1 MSRQSRIRAILAI
14 VFLVGLAA
22 LLLLAHNVED
32 CAAAGGRFDW
42 RHWTCTPL
50 PRIHIERDLQRS

>member
-1 MSRQSRIRAILAI
+1 MSRQSFLRLSLA
-14 VFLVGLAA
+14 VVLLGGLAA
-22 LLLLAHNVED
+22 LLLLARNVD
-32 CAAAGGRFDW
+32 GCAATGGRFDW